1 MNKVIESMVVW
12 GFGKGIYKSMG
23 REKLG
28 SLTGVKSNSTPTGVG
43 EMGTRWS
50 FSLDCHPG

>member
-12 GFGKGIYKSMG
+12 GFGDGKCELMG

-28 SLTGVKSNSTPTGVG
+28 IRTGVKFNSTPTGVG
-43 EMGTRWS
+43 EVGTRWS
-50 FSLDCHPG
+50 FSPDCHPG